1 MRYSL
6 ILFGRNEQKT
16 LRKFL
21 INNACNVCVVCK
33 KQLPLY
39 ILECC
44 HIKPRYLLNNKEI
57 YDTNNVM
64 FMCRN
69 CHKIY
74 DNGEVGIKNNKI
86 IYNKD
91 ILNYSDLN
99 LINEDI
105 FLDINNNNRKYF
117 DFHYNNIFK
126 K

>member
-1 MRYSL
+1 MRSTL
-6 ILFGRNEQKT
+6 LLFARNEQRK
-16 LRKFL
+16 LRNYLLKNFS
-21 INNACNVCVVCK
+21 NNCVICK
-33 KQLPLY
+33 KGFPLY
-39 ILECC
+39 LLECC
-44 HIKPRYLLNNKEI
+44 HIKPRHLLNPREI
-57 YDTNNVM
+57 EDVNNVM
-64 FMCRN
+64 LLCRN

-74 DNGEVGIKNNKI
+74 DNGDLSIHNNKI

-105 FLDINNNNRKYF
+105 FLEINDNNRKYF